1 MVPYLQ
7 HMLRILIEFLDVR
20 DAMVLA
26 TSTIARTMQTSFGP
40 AGLDKARQAVVV
52 LLNLLC

>member
-1 MVPYLQ
+1 MVPHLQ

-40 AGLDKARQAVVV
+40 AGLDKARQAVVI
-52 LLNLLC
+52 LLNL